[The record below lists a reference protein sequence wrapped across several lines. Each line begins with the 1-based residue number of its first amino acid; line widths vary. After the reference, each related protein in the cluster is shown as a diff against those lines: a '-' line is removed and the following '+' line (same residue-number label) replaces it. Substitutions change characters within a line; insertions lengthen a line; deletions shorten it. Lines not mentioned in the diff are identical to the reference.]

1 MTYVDGFVAPVK
13 KDNQQAYLAMATKAA
28 AIFKEYGALHVMECW
43 GDQLP
48 EGKTTDFFMAVKA
61 TPDENVVFSWI
72 IWPSKDVRDAGWDR
86 AMKDERMQPD
96 GEMPFDGKRMIW
108 GGFVPLFDSEA

>member
-1 MTYVDGFVAPVK
+1 MTYVDGFITPVK
-13 KDNQQAYLAMATKAA
+13 KNNLDAYLAMATKAA
-28 AIFKEYGALHVMECW
+28 GIFREYGALHVMECW

-61 TPDENVVFSWI
+61 EPEENVAFSWI

-86 AMKDERMQPD
+86 VMKDERMQPGD
-96 GEMPFDGKRMIW
+96 MPFDGKRMIW
-108 GGFVPLFDSEA
+108 GGFTPLFDSEA